1 MISKIKMV
9 KSRNSFGPRSPSPNF
24 TCFPLHPSWLTVQ
37 FWSDMSCWFSYYI
50 QTIWKCQWESGTV
63 QNMHDTIIQFK
74 HSLKHSN
81 PFPTT
86 VQEFIQKK
94 TQLCLKRPLR
104 VLFWSIRG
112 FWNSWLV
119 GIMATFLSRPGFW
132 WNVSDWAIWERI
144 WQWAGGLGDD
154 PPNGNCLFFKP
165 PIWQLLRELLDAA
178 GPL

>member
-1 MISKIKMV
+1 MNMFSHSILASLQCHLDLTCHVGFHFIYRLYQNVSGNRELCKICMKQLY
-9 KSRNSFGPRSPSPNF
+9 SLNR
-24 TCFPLHPSWLTVQ
+24 TVY
-37 FWSDMSCWFSYYI
+37 S
-50 QTIWKCQWESGTV
+50 E
-63 QNMHDTIIQFK
+63 
-74 HSLKHSN
+74 
-81 PFPTT
+81 
-86 VQEFIQKK
+86 K

>member
-1 MISKIKMV
+1 MNMFSHSILASLQCHLDLTCHVGFHIIYRPYENVSGNRELCKICMIQLYSLNTAWNIPTLSQPLC
-9 KSRNSFGPRSPSPNF
+9 KSLFR
-24 TCFPLHPSWLTVQ
+24 
-37 FWSDMSCWFSYYI
+37 
-50 QTIWKCQWESGTV
+50 
-63 QNMHDTIIQFK
+63 
-74 HSLKHSN
+74 
-81 PFPTT
+81 
-86 VQEFIQKK
+86 KK
-94 TQLCLKRPLR
+94 TQLCLKRHLR

-119 GIMATFLSRPGFW
+119 GIIATFLSGPGFW